1 MEVRTKAESKQ
12 KYLEMTFLG
21 TGQAKDL
28 PMENEIKM
36 KFTKKKKKKHKKKKI
51 NVSILRAGESLR
63 SAYPQA
69 TPLKRAGA
77 LRSFWAMP
85 FSFPAHF
92 YPSAKR
98 ERQWW
103 KVKQEKRSQSHTLAC
118 TENTWNLHE
127 WRLKLKS
134 KAKIPEPTDGAV
146 TWTVANT
153 STNECLTGIWIKT
166 QREEEDEETEVST
179 YVLACSTEVMTSW
192 PDFFPPVLSEAFQN
206 K

>member
-36 KFTKKKKKKHKKKKI
+36 KFAKKKTRKD
-51 NVSILRAGESLR
+51 SLTSLLRAGESLR

-92 YPSAKR
+92 CPSAKR
-98 ERQWW
+98 ERQW
-103 KVKQEKRSQSHTLAC
+103 
-118 TENTWNLHE
+118 
-127 WRLKLKS
+127 
-134 KAKIPEPTDGAV
+134 
-146 TWTVANT
+146 
-153 STNECLTGIWIKT
+153 
-166 QREEEDEETEVST
+166 
-179 YVLACSTEVMTSW
+179 
-192 PDFFPPVLSEAFQN
+192 
-206 K
+206 

>member
-12 KYLEMTFLG
+12 KFLG

-36 KFTKKKKKKHKKKKI
+36 KFAKKKNKKRKD
-51 NVSILRAGESLR
+51 SLTSLLRAGESLR

-92 YPSAKR
+92 CPSAKR

-118 TENTWNLHE
+118 TENTWNSHE

-134 KAKIPEPTDGAV
+134 KAKIPDPLMEQSHEP
-146 TWTVANT
+146 
-153 STNECLTGIWIKT
+153 
-166 QREEEDEETEVST
+166 
-179 YVLACSTEVMTSW
+179 
-192 PDFFPPVLSEAFQN
+192 
-206 K
+206 